1 MSALAGLLEVVFPPS
16 CMACDAV
23 LRSTRSFCEE
33 CAPLLLEVGP
43 VHCSRCAEPGLFPAG
58 RCPRCVK
65 ARPRFD
71 RAFAPYEHDGAI
83 ARAIHRFKYEDR
95 PELAGPLAELLA
107 RESHGFLSAAPA
119 QVCPIPLHG
128 ARYRARR
135 YDQATLLAAALCS
148 ARPGLVLADGLL
160 LRTRATERQVGL
172 SDEARIA
179 NVRGAFEARGGVPS
193 VLLIDD
199 VMTTG
204 ATADAAARAL
214 KAAGVVRV
222 EVLTLCRAKR
232 VFSA

>member
-23 LRSTRSFCEE
+23 LRARGFFCED

-43 VHCSRCAEPGLFPAG
+43 VHCARCSEPGLFPRAL
-58 RCPRCVK
+58 CPRCMK
-65 ARPRFD
+65 TRPRFD

-95 PELAGPLAELLA
+95 PELAGPLAELLEL
-107 RESHGFLSAAPA
+107 ESRPFLSTAPVH
-119 QVCPIPLHG
+119 VCPIPLHG

-148 ARPGLVLADGLL
+148 VRPGLVLADGLL
-160 LRTRATERQVGL
+160 VRTRATERQVGL

-179 NVRGAFEARGGVPS
+179 NVRGAFEARGGVAS
-193 VLLIDD
+193 VLLVDD

-214 KAAGVVRV
+214 KGAGVRCV

-232 VFSA
+232 VFSP